1 MPQKNGQPVDTR
13 GVLTALR
20 AAAREE
26 QGQSPGTLLLEQP
39 LGFVTLI
46 CCKAVLWLSRSRS
59 QNMRRSVAL
68 SHFKISKDVVT
79 SQPTPGHV
87 SFSWFL
93 K

>member
-1 MPQKNGQPVDTR
+1 MPQKNGQAVDTH

-20 AAAREE
+20 AAVQEE
-26 QGQSPGTLLLEQP
+26 RGLSPGTLLLEQP

-46 CCKAVLWLSRSRS
+46 CCKAVPWLPRSRS
-59 QNMRRSVAL
+59 QNTRRSVAL

-87 SFSWFL
+87 SFWFL